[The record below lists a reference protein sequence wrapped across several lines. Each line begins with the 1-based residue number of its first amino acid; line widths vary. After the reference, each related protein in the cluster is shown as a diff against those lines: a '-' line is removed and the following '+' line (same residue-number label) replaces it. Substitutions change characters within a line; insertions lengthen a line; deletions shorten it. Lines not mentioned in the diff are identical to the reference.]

1 MNRFKH
7 ELYLLGSN
15 VNLSFLFFLAGLT
28 EVCLRHT
35 HGSWVARDFKIVYI
49 ENLNSFCPTSLLQF
63 SLCEIPI
70 LLSSGH
76 DCLKFYALVFKIGK
90 LKFSFLIYFK
100 IIFYWTIVDLL
111 CCVSVFCTAK

>member
-15 VNLSFLFFLAGLT
+15 LNLSFLFSLAGLT

-35 HGSWVARDFKIVYI
+35 HGSWVARDFEMIYI

-90 LKFSFLIYFK
+90 LKISFLIYFK
-100 IIFYWTIVDLL
+100 INFYWSIVALQYW
-111 CCVSVFCTAK
+111 VSFCSTAR